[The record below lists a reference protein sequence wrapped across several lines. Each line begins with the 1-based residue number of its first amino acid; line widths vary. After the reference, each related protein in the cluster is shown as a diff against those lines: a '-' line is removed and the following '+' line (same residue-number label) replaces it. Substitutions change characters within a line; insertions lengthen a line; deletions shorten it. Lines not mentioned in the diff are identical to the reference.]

1 MTRRRD
7 SAVSSVGAL
16 LGVAVV
22 GGALAAFITAGFI
35 WLYESGL
42 DLVWDTLPDRVGV
55 DPYSSW
61 WPFAILIGGG
71 LLVGLGQLWL
81 GNQPEPIEKVVARWK
96 DHGHV
101 EPRTIPATMLNSLF
115 ALVAGGPVGFE
126 AALVG
131 LLGGSATW
139 ISRRVHGARRHVR
152 QAFGAEDD
160 DSLPRAVRQLPY
172 WLAAVAGLVTYR
184 SLPFG
189 QLDSSFRFGTFD
201 GDLDVEVVL
210 VAFAFAAIA
219 ALPIAW
225 AAHVANRAEGAA
237 RFRRAPIPFAMAA
250 GLVFALLALPTH
262 LVLFSG
268 QSGYQSLPE
277 LGYGTLAY
285 LVVAKWVA
293 LVIALGAGWRG
304 GPVFPLFFSVSAAAV
319 LLADG
324 LGLQTDIVMVAGTA
338 AVSAVFLK
346 GRIAAAFVLTLYIA
360 PPSYAVVILV
370 GAAGAAAAL
379 ALAGPAR
386 LLPAET
392 TTGAGLSADPSED

>member
-1 MTRRRD
+1 MTGRGRTRQ
-7 SAVSSVGAL
+7 VGSVAAL
-16 LGVAVV
+16 LAVAIV
-22 GGALAAFITAGFI
+22 GGALAALIAASFI

-42 DLVWDTLPDRVGV
+42 DLVWDTLPEQVGV

-71 LLVGLGQLWL
+71 LLVGLGQILL
-81 GNQPEPIEKVVARWK
+81 GNQPESIEKVLAKWK
-96 DHGHV
+96 AHGHV
-101 EPRTIPATMLNSLF
+101 EPRTIPATMVNSVF

-126 AALVG
+126 AALTG
-131 LLGGSATW
+131 LIGGSATW
-139 ISRRVHGARRHVR
+139 ISDRVRGARRFVR

-172 WLAAVAGLVTYR
+172 WLAAVGGLVTYR
-184 SLPFG
+184 WLPFG
-189 QLDSSFRFGTFD
+189 QLDTSFRFGTFD
-201 GDLDVEVVL
+201 GDLDAGVVL
-210 VAFAFAAIA
+210 VGFGFAAVV

-225 AAHVANRAEGAA
+225 AAHVAQRAENAA
-237 RFRRAPIPFAMAA
+237 RFRRAPIPFAMGA
-250 GLVFALLALPTH
+250 GLVFALMALPTH

-268 QSGYQSLPE
+268 QPGYQSLPE
-277 LGYGTLAY
+277 VGYGTLAY

-324 LGLQTDIVMVAGTA
+324 LGLETDIVMVAGTA
-338 AVSAVFLK
+338 AVSSVFLK
-346 GRIAAAFVLTLYIA
+346 GRIAAAFLLTLYVA
-360 PPSYAVVILV
+360 PPSYAVVIV
-370 GAAGAAAAL
+370 IGAAGAAAAL

-386 LLPAET
+386 LLPPEPTTDGEAAEP
-392 TTGAGLSADPSED
+392 D